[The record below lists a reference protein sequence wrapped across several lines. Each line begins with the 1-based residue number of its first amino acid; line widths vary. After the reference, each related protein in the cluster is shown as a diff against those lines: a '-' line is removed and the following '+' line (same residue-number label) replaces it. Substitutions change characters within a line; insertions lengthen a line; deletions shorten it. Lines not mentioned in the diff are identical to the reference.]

1 MTLTSAQK
9 TALKRADD
17 LITNAQA
24 DIMGVYKELPMNDAW
39 EALDGILDDMDELA
53 WQLTKLFSDSKEA

>member
-17 LITNAQA
+17 LITNARTDLA
-24 DIMGVYKELPMNDAW
+24 GVFDELSPNDAW